1 VLTRA
6 LCDLIQLYLIVLIV
20 RAVFS
25 WIPVSGS
32 SGWNAVRS
40 FVYSVTEPVLAPVRQ
55 VMPRTGFI
63 DISFL
68 VVFILL
74 EIVHSAICGP
84 SAFF

>member
-1 VLTRA
+1 VKTILCPLLT
-6 LCDLIQLYLIVLIV
+6 LYLIVLIV

-25 WIPVSGS
+25 WIPVSGG

-74 EIVHSAICGP
+74 EIVHGAICGA
-84 SAFF
+84 SGFF